1 MLSLVSRCT
10 YVRECTY
17 ACACVFTCARADTHS
32 PHTHRSRATE
42 TLAAFGGRVLCE
54 GARGEEAEAEGGRQK
69 EGALEVEVELMKGW
83 EPVHI
88 GADERSTHITA
99 ACLGA
104 ALGAEAEEGGGDAN
118 GGCVWLWEAG
128 CIPAASEFVCCCVGA
143 RVEVSVCGN
152 LSFSVRPSVPL
163 PPSFPPPF
171 LSSSGSGSGSGSG
184 SMCVRVLV
192 LHGCRRCVQCVGAG
206 LSHAQARLPQN
217 NVIWVCARAANVS
230 CKTRVVDE
238 VLHTHARGQRVH
250 LKARPLHADASIMLT
265 HCTAVVMH
273 CLYRQ
278 RPYLPVSAPTAVCIV
293 PTAVAV
299 LYQQLCTSR

>member
-17 ACACVFTCARADTHS
+17 ACACVFTCARADTHPPHTHACVFTCARADTHS

-152 LSFSVRPSVPL
+152 HSFSLCPSVPL
-163 PPSFPPPF
+163 PPSFAPPPF
-171 LSSSGSGSGSGSG
+171 SL
-184 SMCVRVLV
+184 
-192 LHGCRRCVQCVGAG
+192 
-206 LSHAQARLPQN
+206 
-217 NVIWVCARAANVS
+217 
-230 CKTRVVDE
+230 
-238 VLHTHARGQRVH
+238 
-250 LKARPLHADASIMLT
+250 
-265 HCTAVVMH
+265 
-273 CLYRQ
+273 
-278 RPYLPVSAPTAVCIV
+278 
-293 PTAVAV
+293 AVAV
-299 LYQQLCTSR
+299 AVAVAACVCVCLCCMGAGGVCSALVRACHTRKRASPLTMSSRSARELPTCPAKHVWSMKCCTHTLGASGCI